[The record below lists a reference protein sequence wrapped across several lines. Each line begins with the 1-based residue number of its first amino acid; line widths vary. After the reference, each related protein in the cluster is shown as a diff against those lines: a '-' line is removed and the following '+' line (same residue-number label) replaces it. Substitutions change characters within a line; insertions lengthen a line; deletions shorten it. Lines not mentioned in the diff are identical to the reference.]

1 MVKDIV
7 EAVHQIRE
15 YCESFS
21 SCPHGC
27 MFFDSEKFSCRL
39 YEQPHMWS
47 LSDLPNKDK

>member
-7 EAVHQIRE
+7 EAVHQIHE
-15 YCESFS
+15 YCESFG
-21 SCPHGC
+21 SCRHGC

-39 YEQPHMWS
+39 DEQPHMWS